1 LVPLGLMLLIILIN
15 RNFEVFTKAKVLFYV
30 VELLIAGLTVSFIML
45 SDPYRYYILLATIIL
60 AIVGMLIELI
70 YVYYS
75 GA

>member
-1 LVPLGLMLLIILIN
+1 MLLIILIN

-45 SDPYRYYILLATIIL
+45 SDPYRYYILLATVIL
-60 AIVGMLIELI
+60 AIVGMVIELI

>member
-1 LVPLGLMLLIILIN
+1 MLLIILIN